1 MQEIFIKAFRHLHTF
16 KGNAQFRTWLYQI
29 ALNTCRNELR
39 YRKRRPDAIDA
50 HVDDLALVDANTQDR
65 DPHDQSFTNILVALT
80 RLRPEDQEILIMR
93 DVEELPYAEIA
104 AALGI
109 QLSAAKMRVQR
120 ARLALRA
127 ELNAQE

>member
-1 MQEIFIKAFRHLHTF
+1 
-16 KGNAQFRTWLYQI
+16 
-29 ALNTCRNELR
+29 
-39 YRKRRPDAIDA
+39 
-50 HVDDLALVDANTQDR
+50 
-65 DPHDQSFTNILVALT
+65 
-80 RLRPEDQEILIMR
+80 MR